1 MSEKPETPEKR
12 AKTNHHIP
20 ETEDLSAPL
29 RPQPAT
35 SRKRKAERA
44 VDRELPAHARHHAVH
59 AEPMTREEYPSDL
72 VPMPP
77 HMTERQ
83 LQRHVSDGVPHRRIS
98 FDTHRPRRPNMPN
111 PGSRPPRYRRSSM
124 PAPPRT
130 MLQHAWH
137 TVLNS
142 DPLVDSDEECP
153 DEHLRVDYN
162 RRMQVINRLRGRP
175 PTPELEP
182 TPSQATDTITLDTRR
197 PGGFRRRPLA
207 T

>member
-1 MSEKPETPEKR
+1 MSEKPEAPEKK
-12 AKTNHHIP
+12 AKTNSHIP
-20 ETEDLSAPL
+20 ETEDLPAPL
-29 RPQPAT
+29 GPQQAT

-44 VDRELPAHARHHAVH
+44 VDREPPVHARHHPVH
-59 AEPMTREEYPSDL
+59 AEPMTREERPSDL
-72 VPMPP
+72 VPIPP

-83 LQRHVSDGVPHRRIS
+83 RQRHLSDGVSHRRIS
-98 FDTHRPRRPNMPN
+98 FDTHRPRRLNMPN

-124 PAPPRT
+124 PAPRT

-182 TPSQATDTITLDTRR
+182 TQATNTITLDTRR
-197 PGGFRRRPLA
+197 PGASRRRPSA
-207 T
+207 A